1 MSGKEFDS
9 LIQKLRDEGWKKSG
23 LPLRRE
29 DFHFYKAYE
38 EYKDKYGDTCHRYQV
53 LILFYDWRKYGKSAY
68 ADIEENEVGIEVI
81 VMPLDFEECMRVD
94 LDMSQFDGI
103 TEVERIAK
111 EYYEW
116 VRKNFK
122 CFDRDG

>member
-9 LIQKLRDEGWKKSG
+9 LIQKLQDEGWKKSG
-23 LPLRRE
+23 MTIRRE

-38 EYKDKYGDTCHRYQV
+38 EYKDKYGETCHRYQILV
-53 LILFYDWRKYGKSAY
+53 LFYDWRKYGGSAY
-68 ADIEENEVGIEVI
+68 ASLEENEVGLEVI
-81 VMPLDFEECMRVD
+81 VMPLDLEGIMRVD
-94 LDMSQFDGI
+94 LCLTRFVGI

-111 EYYEW
+111 YYYEW

-122 CFDRDG
+122 CMDR